1 MSVLKEIAEAG
12 GDQLA
17 DLKLV
22 KYGIVVAATWTW
34 AEICVKMEE
43 EITYVWPS
51 RISFMK
57 VLYFHNRYSPVVDT
71 AFALA
76 SSLSNV
82 GNHRLC
88 TAEFQVMSFSY
99 SSGSFASEFI
109 LIARTLALYNFHP
122 VMIALACALVL
133 IMVVPTTVTSIRL
146 LFPLAYPGDDII
158 EITGCVPSVDD
169 INSAWVFFTCLLIS
183 ETIIV
188 SLTFFRQWQTA
199 EEREGLLHRLL
210 RWGRR
215 NMQTDPTLSV
225 PRSHC
230 RSPLVETT
238 YQNSSIYYVVM
249 LILSTINLAMTA
261 TNNPAL
267 RPVLQMPLRTVH
279 ASLCTRVLLNLR
291 RVAAQGAS
299 RTMPDFT
306 IATLSGIAVRDPNAE
321 GRTRLE
327 GLEEHPYGRE
337 WGGGENTVHV
347 ELELEALSSRRGRS
361 SLSQEM

>member
-1 MSVLKEIAEAG
+1 MAALKEIAEAG

-22 KYGIVVAATWTW
+22 KYGIGSPSEKLIDSRTPVVAATWTW

-43 EITYVWPS
+43 EITYIWPS

-71 AFALA
+71 TFALA

-88 TAEFQVMSFSY
+88 TAEFQVMAFSY

-122 VMIALACALVL
+122 VIIALACALVL
-133 IMVVPTTVTSIRL
+133 IMVVPTTVASIRL

-169 INSAWVFFTCLLIS
+169 INSAWVFFTCLLIC
-183 ETIIV
+183 ETMGD
-188 SLTFFRQWQTA
+188 RRG
-199 EEREGLLHRLL
+199 ERGSTPPAITLGQR
-210 RWGRR
+210 G
-215 NMQTDPTLSV
+215 MQTGPTLSV

-230 RSPLVETT
+230 RPPLVETM
-238 YQNSSIYYVVM
+238 YQNSSIYYVIM
-249 LILSTINLAMTA
+249 LSLHINLAMTA
-261 TNNPAL
+261 TNNAAPHGARL
-267 RPVLQMPLRTVH
+267 AVH
-279 ASLCTRVLLNLR
+279 ARSPQPSPGR
-291 RVAAQGAS
+291 RPRRLA
-299 RTMPDFT
+299 TMPDFT
-306 IATLSGIAVRDPNAE
+306 IATLSGVAFRDPNAE

-337 WGGGENTVHV
+337 RGGGENTVYI
-347 ELELEALSSRRGRS
+347 ELEALSSRDVHGVADIT
-361 SLSQEM
+361 LL